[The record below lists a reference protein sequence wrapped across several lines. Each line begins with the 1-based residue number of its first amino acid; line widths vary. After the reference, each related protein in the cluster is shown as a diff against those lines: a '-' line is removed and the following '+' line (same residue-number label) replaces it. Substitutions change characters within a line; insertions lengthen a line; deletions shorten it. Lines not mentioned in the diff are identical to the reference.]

1 MVDRLVSALN
11 AHDPQRMAALF
22 APDYRSVQ
30 PVHPARGFGGREQV
44 QANWTAVFAGVPD
57 FVAELVGSCADGAT
71 EWGEWD
77 WRGRHT
83 DGSAFVMRGV
93 TILTV
98 RDGLIADMR
107 LYLEPVDTS
116 GGDIDVAVQEL
127 YRPPPG

>member
-22 APDYRSVQ
+22 APDYRSVH
-30 PVHPARGFGGREQV
+30 PVHPARGFGGRDQV
-44 QANWTAVFAGVPD
+44 QANWTAVFSGVPD
-57 FVAELVGSCADGAT
+57 FAAELVGSCSDGDT

-83 DGSAFVMRGV
+83 DGSAFAMRGV

-98 RDGLIADMR
+98 RDGLIRDMR